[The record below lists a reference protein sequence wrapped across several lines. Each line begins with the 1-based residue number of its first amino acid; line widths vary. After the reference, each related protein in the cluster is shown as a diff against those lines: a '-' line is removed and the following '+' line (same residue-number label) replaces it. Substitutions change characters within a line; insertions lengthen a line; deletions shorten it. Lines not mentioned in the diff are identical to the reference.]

1 MTDRPKRPD
10 QPAPRLQP
18 APPADARDAAVEEAC
33 RLLRARRI
41 SADVLGRIAS
51 DGRLQASH
59 EVRLRTVLRPELPLA
74 AGLPLLG
81 SLRWRDLARVMDDV
95 RLFAPLRA
103 RAEQLLGERIEEMT
117 SGEKVTLARLASRVL
132 IRRLRDTYDAR
143 VVAALLSNPRTIE
156 EDALRIARSES
167 SPSSVL
173 GALSRSERWAERHAV
188 RLALAQNPRCP
199 SADAL
204 RAMRGLPARDL
215 EKISEN
221 PSAPRLVR
229 IGATRLLAETTDALH

>member
-1 MTDRPKRPD
+1 MTDTPERPD
-10 QPAPRLQP
+10 PPSATARPAPR
-18 APPADARDAAVEEAC
+18 AEARDAAVDEAC

-41 SADVLGRIAS
+41 SAEALSRIAS
-51 DGRLQASH
+51 DGRLLASY
-59 EVRLRTVLRPELPLA
+59 EVCLRTVLRPELPLA

-103 RAEQLLGERIEEMT
+103 RAEQLLSERIEEMT

-132 IRRLRDTYDAR
+132 IRRLRDSYDAR

-167 SPSSVL
+167 SPRRVL
-173 GALSRSERWAERHAV
+173 AALARSERWAERHAI

-199 SADAL
+199 PADAL
-204 RAMRGLPARDL
+204 RALRGLRARDL
-215 EKISEN
+215 EKVAEN

-229 IGATRLLAETTDALH
+229 IGATRLLAESIHALH

>member
-1 MTDRPKRPD
+1 MTDTPERSDPPSPRA
-10 QPAPRLQP
+10 QPAQP
-18 APPADARDAAVEEAC
+18 GEVRDAAIDEAC

-41 SADVLGRIAS
+41 SAEALNRIAS
-51 DGRLQASH
+51 DVRLQASY

-103 RAEQLLGERIEEMT
+103 RAEQLLAERIEEMT

-132 IRRLRDTYDAR
+132 IRRLRDSYDAR
-143 VVAALLSNPRTIE
+143 VVAALLSNPRAIE

-167 SPSSVL
+167 SPQSVL
-173 GALSRSERWAERHAV
+173 AALSRSGRWAERHAI
-188 RLALAQNPRCP
+188 RRALAQNPRCP
-199 SADAL
+199 PADAL
-204 RAMRGLPARDL
+204 RALRGPPSRDL
-215 EKISEN
+215 EKVAET
-221 PSAPRLVR
+221 PPAPRLVR
-229 IGATRLLAETTDALH
+229 IGATRLLDETLHALH

>member
-1 MTDRPKRPD
+1 MTDLPDRPLGASPRPGAS
-10 QPAPRLQP
+10 APGALDR
-18 APPADARDAAVEEAC
+18 AVDEAC
-33 RLLRARRI
+33 RILRGRRI
-41 SADVLGRIAS
+41 SPDALARIAG

-81 SLRWRDLARVMDDV
+81 GLRWRDLARVMDDV

-117 SGEKVTLARLASRVL
+117 SGEKVTLARLATRVL
-132 IRRLRDTYDAR
+132 ILTLRDSYDAR
-143 VVAALLSNPRTIE
+143 VIAALLSNPRTIE
-156 EDALRIARSES
+156 EDALRIARSPS
-167 SPSSVL
+167 SPQSVL
-173 GALSRSERWAERHAV
+173 AALARSERWCERRV
-188 RLALAQNPRCP
+188 IRMALAQNPRSA

-204 RAMRGLPARDL
+204 RALRGLGARDL
-215 EKISEN
+215 RKISEN

-229 IGATRLLAETTDALH
+229 IGAARLLTEPPPALH

>member
-1 MTDRPKRPD
+1 MTDSPERPASTA
-10 QPAPRLQP
+10 PARVD
-18 APPADARDAAVEEAC
+18 PPAASRDAALDEAC
-33 RLLRARRI
+33 RILCARRI
-41 SADVLGRIAS
+41 SAEALGRIAS
-51 DGRLQASH
+51 DKRLQASY

-74 AGLPLLG
+74 SGLPLLG

-103 RAEQLLGERIEEMT
+103 RAEQLLGERIDEMT

-143 VVAALLSNPRTIE
+143 VVGALLSNPRAIE
-156 EDALRIARSES
+156 EDALRIAKNES
-167 SPSSVL
+167 SPSTVL
-173 GALSRSERWAERHAV
+173 AALARSERWAGRHAV

-199 SADAL
+199 PADAL
-204 RAMRGLPARDL
+204 RALRGLPARDL

-229 IGATRLLAETTDALH
+229 IGAARLLSEPPHALH

>member
-1 MTDRPKRPD
+1 MTDLPDRPLGASPRPGAS
-10 QPAPRLQP
+10 APGALDR
-18 APPADARDAAVEEAC
+18 AVDEAC
-33 RLLRARRI
+33 RILRGRRI
-41 SADVLGRIAS
+41 SPDALARIAG

-81 SLRWRDLARVMDDV
+81 GLRWRDLARVMDDV

-117 SGEKVTLARLASRVL
+117 SGEKVTLARLATRVL
-132 IRRLRDTYDAR
+132 ILTLRDAR
-143 VVAALLSNPRTIE
+143 
-156 EDALRIARSES
+156 
-167 SPSSVL
+167 SPSSPQSVL
-173 GALSRSERWAERHAV
+173 AALARSERWCERRV
-188 RLALAQNPRCP
+188 IRMALAQNPRSA

-204 RAMRGLPARDL
+204 RALRGLGARDL
-215 EKISEN
+215 RKISEN

-229 IGATRLLAETTDALH
+229 IGAARLLTEPPHALH